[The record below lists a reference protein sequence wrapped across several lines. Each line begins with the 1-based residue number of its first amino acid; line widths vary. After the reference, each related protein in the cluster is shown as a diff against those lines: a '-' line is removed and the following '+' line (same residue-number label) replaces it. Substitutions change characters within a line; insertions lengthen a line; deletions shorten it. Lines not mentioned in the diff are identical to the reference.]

1 MDCIIEKSPLPLATA
16 KTNKQYY
23 ICGTALKRK
32 HAAKL
37 FKLGASKGEEVK
49 IERIFGKSAYIIE
62 TGGAKIAIGK
72 DIAQKIFVIEENYGG
87 KDKKK
92 ACFDCWQS

>member
-1 MDCIIEKSPLPLATA
+1 MDCIIEKSPLPLAAA

-62 TGGAKIAIGK
+62 AGGAKIAIGK
-72 DIAQKIFVIEENYGG
+72 DIAQKIFVIEENYGEN
-87 KDKKK
+87 DKKK
-92 ACFDCWQS
+92 ACFDCRQS